1 MEIFGIEI
9 SEFLFSIFLPFV
21 FFYLVLF
28 IFLKRSNI
36 FGNIGNA
43 YYSITALTISL
54 ISVFSLYSIGLTK
67 VLPYLAASITVLAFV
82 AVYLFGVFNYSA
94 NVATREER
102 MRKLREEIEKLTTDY
117 DIERDERKREQIKRN
132 LKERLFEAESLA
144 KQIGIKIEEAD
155 WYKKAKSRV

>member
-1 MEIFGIEI
+1 MEIFGIEAN
-9 SEFLFSIFLPFV
+9 EFLFSIFLPFIL
-21 FFYLVLF
+21 FYLILF

-36 FGNIGNA
+36 FGSVGNA

-94 NVATREER
+94 NIVTRNER
-102 MRKLREEIEKLTTDY
+102 MRKLREEIEKLTIEH
-117 DIERDERKREQIKRN
+117 DIERDEKRREEIRRI
-132 LKERLFEAESLA
+132 LKEKLSEAKSLS
-144 KQIGIKIEEAD
+144 KQIGRKIEEED